1 MGLDATRPAVY
12 HEHVFTKVRIP
23 GEAEIELAN
32 EVRVG
37 VRINWQTG
45 ALQS

>member
-1 MGLDATRPAVY
+1 
-12 HEHVFTKVRIP
+12 VRIP